1 MLRKEQI
8 KKQQLHRESEDD
20 EADSDNVPVYYR
32 YPFVKQITAA
42 VRRIGRS
49 KYCGVNMNTPI
60 YLNIIIF
67 STFHAIIISLCFSG
81 IRHYLYE
88 FSETMLP
95 KKGAIARI
103 INAISN
109 VNPIT
114 GRTFSA
120 KPYHLIL

>member
-1 MLRKEQI
+1 
-8 KKQQLHRESEDD
+8 
-20 EADSDNVPVYYR
+20 
-32 YPFVKQITAA
+32 
-42 VRRIGRS
+42 
-49 KYCGVNMNTPI
+49 MNTPV

-67 STFHAIIISLCFSG
+67 STFHAIIISQFFSG

-88 FSETMLP
+88 FSETMVP

-120 KPYHLIL
+120 KPYHLILYNDDKSNEKLIFGFIRKL